1 MDLRRLEHFLA
12 VADHQGFTAA
22 AQAVSVSQPAL
33 SLAVKELE
41 TELGTI
47 LFHRLGRRVVVTPAG
62 AALIGPA
69 RQALRDVETG
79 RAAVGAV
86 TGLDAGSLAIASLPT
101 LAADPLAGIV
111 GRFRRDHPAVT
122 VDLAAPEDSAG
133 VVAMVRDGRR
143 ELGLTD
149 SDRLPEGLVAHPL
162 GEQALVLV
170 LPPAMAPLSLHT
182 SAGGKT
188 RVDLAT
194 LIDLPFVAAPPGTST
209 RRLLD
214 EGLGG
219 GPGSGPRVAVV
230 TAQRD
235 AIVPLV
241 LAGAGAA
248 LVPEATAQVAELHG
262 ATVIRPDPPVTRSI
276 VLIHL
281 GGPLAPAARRFV
293 ELATDLSG

>member
-22 AQAVSVSQPAL
+22 SRAVSVSQPAL

-41 TELGTI
+41 AELGTV

-79 RAAVGAV
+79 RAAVAAV
-86 TGLDAGSLAIASLPT
+86 AGLEAGSLAIASLPT

-122 VDLAAPEDSAG
+122 VDLAAPEDSDD
-133 VVAMVRDGRR
+133 VVAMVQDGRC

-162 GEQALVLV
+162 GDQALVLV
-170 LPPAMAPLSLHT
+170 LPPGMGLPGRPAGRAP
-182 SAGGKT
+182 A

-194 LIDLPFVAAPPGTST
+194 LTDLPFVAAPPGTST

-214 EGLGG
+214 EGVGG
-219 GPGSGPRVAVV
+219 GSGPRVAVV

-235 AIVPLV
+235 AILPLV

-248 LVPEATAQVAELHG
+248 LLPEATASVAELHG
-262 ATVIRPDPPVTRSI
+262 AMVVRPHP
-276 VLIHL
+276 
-281 GGPLAPAARRFV
+281 
-293 ELATDLSG
+293 